1 MANLLKF
8 FLDQKLQGTYLS
20 WGMRRG
26 VSKTFSRAAAKFP
39 SCETD
44 DGLRAGEG
52 EGGGCCY
59 YAREAARWY
68 VLSFP
73 PFPFSLSLVFYCWR
87 PRGAAAAAMQV
98 PEWSC
103 NTWTML
109 MRSRSRAEEGGRGQE
124 MISNQQAASNPRSTA
139 VCSVGGGTQLEE
151 GEALFGVMRAGAT
164 APVMGLSSGFSG
176 TRVF

>member
-1 MANLLKF
+1 
-8 FLDQKLQGTYLS
+8 
-20 WGMRRG
+20 MRP
-26 VSKTFSRAAAKFP
+26 FSRAAAKFP

-68 VLSFP
+68 VFLSP
-73 PFPFSLSLVFYCWR
+73 LSLFLSLRCFIA
-87 PRGAAAAAMQV
+87 GDLAARLRLRCR
-98 PEWSC
+98 SRSGDC